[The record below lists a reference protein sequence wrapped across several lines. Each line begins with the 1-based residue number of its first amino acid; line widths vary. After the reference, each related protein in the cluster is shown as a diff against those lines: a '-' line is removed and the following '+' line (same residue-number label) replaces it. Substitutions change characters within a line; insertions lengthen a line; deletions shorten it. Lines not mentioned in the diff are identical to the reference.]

1 MATLKAHSNGPFYS
15 NMVIGPLAVDGW
27 AVIFGTARMGLGG
40 LCYQMY
46 LHIIRCGLCTLKG
59 KRLISAI
66 VNTSD
71 NYSIPI
77 DRVSECS
84 FLTAHQHKKAI

>member
-40 LCYQMY
+40 RGLGGLCYQMY
-46 LHIIRCGLCTLKG
+46 LHIIRCGLRTLKG

-71 NYSIPI
+71 NTQYL
-77 DRVSECS
+77 
-84 FLTAHQHKKAI
+84 LTE